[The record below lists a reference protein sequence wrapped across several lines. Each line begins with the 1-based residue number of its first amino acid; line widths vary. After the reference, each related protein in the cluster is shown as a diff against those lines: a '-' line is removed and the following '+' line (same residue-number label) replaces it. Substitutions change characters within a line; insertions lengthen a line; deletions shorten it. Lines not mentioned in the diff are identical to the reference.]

1 MSESIH
7 IQREV
12 ASKSKMKLYADLVV
26 GKPGVGALLKYELI
40 TFLCTYLPG
49 ALGLWL
55 RGKLYPLLL
64 GACGKGCVFG
74 HGVVLR
80 HPHKIHLGAGTVV
93 DDLVLLDA
101 KGDSNAGIFVGEGSF
116 VGRGSI
122 LSCKN
127 GDIRLGDGTN
137 IGFHCEVVSGSE
149 VRFGSGCLLAAYTY
163 VVGVGHD
170 FEDADCSVLEQAH
183 VAKGVVLGNDVW
195 LGAGVKVMDGIEIGS
210 GTVVGANAVVTKALP
225 PRVVAAGVPAKVLR
239 ERGAKRAEVSET
251 SENAE

>member
-26 GKPGVGALLKYELI
+26 GKPGFGALLKYELI
-40 TFLCTYLPG
+40 TFFTTWVPG

-64 GACGKGCVFG
+64 GSCGRGCVFG

-93 DDLVLLDA
+93 DDGVLLDA
-101 KGDSNAGIFVGEGSF
+101 KGDSHQGIFLGEGSF
-116 VGRGSI
+116 VGRASI

-127 GDIRLGDGTN
+127 GDIRLGDRTN
-137 IGFHCEVVSGSE
+137 IGFHCEVVSGGE
-149 VRFGSGCLLAAYTY
+149 VRFGAGCLLAAYTY

-170 FEDADCSVLEQAH
+170 FEDPEQGVLEQAH
-183 VAKGVVLGNDVW
+183 VAKGVVLGDDVW
-195 LGAGVKVMDGIEIGS
+195 LGAGVKVMDGIDIGS
-210 GTVVGANAVVTKALP
+210 GTVVGANAVVTRPLP
-225 PRVVAAGVPAKVLR
+225 PQVVAAGVPAKVLR
-239 ERGAKRAEVSET
+239 ARGAKGAPAGDQTEH
-251 SENAE
+251 